1 MGKRIKARLLAEKEL
16 VCGLLFACASTSMF
30 GLMFVGLF
38 TDARSST
45 SPILPLLL
53 KASFFAVVFT
63 SCLLMWV
70 QEDDGHER

>member
-16 VCGLLFACASTSMF
+16 VCGLLFACAYTSMF

-38 TDARSST
+38 TDVGSST
-45 SPILPLLL
+45 SPVLPLLL
-53 KASFFAVVFT
+53 MASFCAVVFT

-70 QEDDGHER
+70 MEDDGHE